1 MPMGARVD
9 RGRRACGGGVM
20 GVAVRVVGGI
30 GGGDGGRCV
39 RGGTRTS
46 AVATPLTYLMLMTA
60 EVSKFSGWLNAV
72 ASKNIPLEGGWE
84 KAGQRSQQE
93 GG

>member
-1 MPMGARVD
+1 MCAWWNTNECSSD
-9 RGRRACGGGVM
+9 
-20 GVAVRVVGGI
+20 
-30 GGGDGGRCV
+30 
-39 RGGTRTS
+39 
-46 AVATPLTYLMLMTA
+46 PLTYLMSVTA

-72 ASKNIPLEGGWE
+72 ADQNIPLEGGWE